1 MLPLCIDG
9 VGGSNAHMHM
19 FVHLFRGLLLFFLA
33 SLVVSLLVVAAAAA
47 AAAAAVAAAV
57 VVVLV
62 TGTLL
67 FGALFLF
74 VGF

>member
-19 FVHLFRGLLLFFLA
+19 FVNLFRGLLLFFLA
-33 SLVVSLLVVAAAAA
+33 SLVVSLLVVAAAV
-47 AAAAAVAAAV
+47 AVAAAV

>member
-19 FVHLFRGLLLFFLA
+19 FVNLFRGLLLFFRA
-33 SLVVSLLVVAAAAA
+33 SLVVSLLVVAVA